1 MCKGNGS
8 LAICLHDCDAVSVIV
23 EETKDRGPVEIDPT
37 VTVKAPAEEAACG
50 QVGISSALWRTIS
63 D

>member
-8 LAICLHDCDAVSVIV
+8 LAICLHDCDAVSVTV
-23 EETKDRGPVEIDPT
+23 EETKDGGPVEIDPT
-37 VTVKAPAEEAACG
+37 VTVKTPAEEATCG
-50 QVGISSALWRTIS
+50 QVRISFALWRIIS